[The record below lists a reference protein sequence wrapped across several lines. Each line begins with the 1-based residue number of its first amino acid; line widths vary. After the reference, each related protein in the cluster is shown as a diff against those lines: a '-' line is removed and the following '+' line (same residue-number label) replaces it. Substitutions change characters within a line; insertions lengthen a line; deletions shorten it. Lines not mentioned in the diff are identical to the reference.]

1 MIGGRSNWVIVA
13 TTLVAL
19 VIYVVPIPLEW
30 RWYRPEWPILVL
42 FYWSLSLPHRVGI
55 LSAAI
60 TGFAIDM
67 LDGTTFGALALGMVV
82 STLFILLNYQ
92 RIRQFDLLQQ
102 SAIMTLLVALALVIE
117 RWLQNLLGVGGTE
130 LKFLYSLPFTALMWP
145 LVREVLRGL
154 RRYYEVN

>member
-102 SAIMTLLVALALVIE
+102 SAIMTLLVALALIIE

-130 LKFLYSLPFTALMWP
+130 LKFLYSLLLTALMWP
-145 LVREVLRGL
+145 VVREVLRGL